1 MANKTLTMLQIRRIL
16 QLLNEGL
23 SQRKI
28 AKTLSISRNTVQDY
42 CLKFIKSRLTRDGLL
57 ALDDHA
63 LHEILS
69 SGRAA
74 RSKDDRY
81 ETLAPHLAH
90 CLKELNRT
98 GVTRLLLWKE
108 YCQQQT
114 DPYSYQQFCLY
125 LNNHQMIH
133 TAVMHFEHSP
143 GEKAEIDFAG
153 KKLSYVDKHSGEIIE
168 CPVLVC
174 VLVFSGYT
182 YVEALVDASMVQ
194 VVAALNRCMEYF
206 GGVPIHV
213 VSDNMK
219 QTVKSCN
226 RYEPTFTDLID
237 QWSLHYNTTFLAA
250 RVRKPRDKAT
260 VEKAVDIAY
269 KRIYAPLRDT
279 IFHSIE
285 QLNEAI
291 KPCLEN
297 HNHTLMQKK
306 EHSRYDLLIQERE
319 VLKPLPALPFELKY
333 AVAAKVQK
341 NYHVTLGQD
350 WHHYSVPF
358 KFIGK
363 KVKIVYDTDVV
374 EVYDGLTRIACHKRN
389 YRKHNYSTVDTHMPD
404 KHLKHLE
411 SRGWNAEY
419 FLEKA
424 QGVGEN
430 FTKVVTQ
437 IINSRHFTEQTYNA
451 CLGLIRLKE
460 KYGSVRLE
468 AASQRALLGSS
479 ISYRSISNILV
490 NGTDQQLLLSDIAP
504 PIPRHDNIRGPQNYN

>member
-1 MANKTLTMLQIRRIL
+1 MANKTLTMLPIKRVL
-16 QLLNEGL
+16 QLLNAGL

-28 AKTLSISRNTVQDY
+28 AKTLGISRNTVQDY
-42 CLKFIKSRLTRDGLL
+42 CLKFIKSGLPHDGLL
-57 ALDDHA
+57 AMDDHA
-63 LHEILS
+63 LNELLF
-69 SGRAA
+69 SGRAVPL
-74 RSKDDRY
+74 KDDRY
-81 ETLAPHLAH
+81 QNLAPQLAH
-90 CLKELNRT
+90 YSKELGRT

-108 YCQQQT
+108 YCGQQA

-125 LNNHQMIH
+125 LGNHQMMNA
-133 TAVMHFEHSP
+133 AVMHFEHAP
-143 GEKAEIDFAG
+143 GGKAEIDFAG

-182 YVEALVDASMVQ
+182 YVEALPDAGMIQ
-194 VVAALNRCMEYF
+194 VVASLNRCMQYF
-206 GGVPIHV
+206 GGVPVHV

-226 RYEPTFTDLID
+226 RYEPSFTELID
-237 QWSLHYNTTFLAA
+237 QWSLHYDTTFLAA

-269 KRIYAPLRDT
+269 KRVYAPLRDT
-279 IFHSIE
+279 VFHSLE
-285 QLNEAI
+285 QLNEAMR
-291 KPCLEN
+291 PCLEN
-297 HNHTLMQKK
+297 HNHALMQKK
-306 EHSRYDLLIQERE
+306 EHSRYDLLVRERE
-319 VLKPLPALPFELKY
+319 NLKRLPALPFELKY
-333 AVAAKVQK
+333 AVPAKVQK

-358 KFIGK
+358 RFIGR

-374 EVYDGLTRIACHKRN
+374 EIYDSLTRIACHKRN
-389 YRKHNYSTVDTHMPD
+389 YRKHSYSTVDTHMPD
-404 KHLKHLE
+404 KHLKHME
-411 SRGWNAEY
+411 SLGWNAEY

-424 QGVGEN
+424 EAVGEN
-430 FTKVVTQ
+430 FTKVVAQ

-451 CLGLIRLKE
+451 CLGLIRLKD
-460 KYGSVRLE
+460 KYGKERLE

-490 NGTDQQLLLSDIAP
+490 NGTDRQTLVSDTAP
-504 PIPRHDNIRGPQNYN
+504 PTPLHDNIRGPQNYN

>member
-1 MANKTLTMLQIRRIL
+1 MLQIRRVL
-16 QLLNEGL
+16 QLLNAGL

-28 AKTLSISRNTVQDY
+28 AKTLSLSRNTVQDY
-42 CLKFIKSRLTRDGLL
+42 CLKFIKSRLTHDGLL

-63 LHEILS
+63 LQEILF
-69 SGRAA
+69 SGRAV
-74 RSKDDRY
+74 RLKDDRY
-81 ETLAPHLAH
+81 EKLAPQLAH
-90 CLKELNRT
+90 YLKELNRT

-125 LNNHQMIH
+125 LSNHQMVNA
-133 TAVMHFEHSP
+133 AVMHFEHSP
-143 GEKAEIDFAG
+143 GAKAEIDFAG
-153 KKLSYVDKHSGEIIE
+153 KKLCYVDKYSGEIIE

-182 YVEALVDASMVQ
+182 YVEALPDASMVQ
-194 VVAALNRCMEYF
+194 VVAALNRCMAYF
-206 GGVPIHV
+206 GGVPLHV
-213 VSDNMK
+213 VSDNMR
-219 QTVKSCN
+219 QTVKSSN
-226 RYEPTFTDLID
+226 RYEPAFTELID
-237 QWSLHYNTTFLAA
+237 QWSIYYNTAFLAA

-279 IFHSIE
+279 IFHSLE
-285 QLNEAI
+285 ELNQAM
-291 KPCLEN
+291 KPCLET

-306 EHSRYDLLIQERE
+306 GHSRYDLLIQERD
-319 VLKPLPALPFELKY
+319 VLKALPTLPFELKY
-333 AVAAKVQK
+333 TVTVKVQK

-363 KVKIVYDTDVV
+363 KVKIVYDTEVV
-374 EVYDGLTRIACHKRN
+374 EIYDSLTRIACHKRN
-389 YRKHNYSTVDTHMPD
+389 YRKHVYSTIDTHMPD

-419 FLEKA
+419 FLNKA
-424 QGVGEN
+424 EAIGEN

-451 CLGLIRLKE
+451 CLGLIRLTD
-460 KYGSVRLE
+460 KYGRERLE

-479 ISYRSISNILV
+479 ISYRSITTILV
-490 NGTDQQLLLSDIAP
+490 NGTDRQVPVPDRALPTP
-504 PIPRHDNIRGPQNYN
+504 PHDNIRGSQNYK